1 MSNLFARKPVAQLLA
16 EEAGDHRLKRVL
28 TSWALISLGIGCIIG
43 AGIFV
48 MTGVAAHDKA
58 GPALSLSYV
67 VAGTACALAALCYA
81 EFASMVPVAGSAY
94 TYSYA
99 TLGELFAWII
109 GWDLLLE
116 YTVAAASVASGWSSY
131 ARNLL
136 ESLGIIIPPSL
147 AGPPIDMEP
156 VTGYIFSTGNILD
169 LPAVLIVVV
178 LTALLVKGI
187 RESTVVN
194 NVMVLFK
201 LAVVVFVIVVGV
213 FYIDPANWQP
223 FAPFG
228 WGGLSIFGF
237 TLGQAGSEGV
247 PVGMLAG
254 AAIAFYAYIGF
265 DTVSAHSEEARNPQ
279 RDVPIGIIGSLLICT
294 VLYVAVTIVLTG
306 MVPASEIDLGA
317 PVAEAFA
324 HVGLPWAQM
333 LIAVG
338 AVVGITTVLLALM
351 LGQPRIM
358 LAMARDGLLP
368 KRFFGAVHEKFRTP
382 WKGTLLNGLVVC
394 LLAAVLPLRILAELV
409 NIGTLLAFLVVCLAV
424 LVMRKKAPDLTRP
437 FRCPW
442 VPFVPI
448 MGVLFCLTL
457 MLSLPTVNWLRL
469 GVWLLLGLVIY
480 FLYGAHHSGLRQ
492 ATRTAEEV
500 SSPPST
506 ED

>member
-1 MSNLFARKPVAQLLA
+1 MNNLFARKPVAQLLA

-28 TSWALISLGIGCIIG
+28 NSWALISLGIGCIIG

-81 EFASMVPVAGSAY
+81 EFASMAPVAGSAY

-136 ESLGIIIPPSL
+136 ESLGITIPESL

-156 VTGYIFSTGNILD
+156 ATGYIFGTGKIID
-169 LPAVLIVVV
+169 LPAALIVMA

-187 RESTVVN
+187 RESTLVN

-201 LAVVVFVIVVGV
+201 LAVVVFVIAVGA

-294 VLYVAVTIVLTG
+294 VLYVAVTVVLTG
-306 MVPASEIDLGA
+306 MVPASQIDLGA

-324 HVGLPWAQM
+324 QVGLPWAQL

-351 LGQPRIM
+351 LGQPRVM

-409 NIGTLLAFLVVCLAV
+409 NIGTLLAFLVVCVAV
-424 LVMRKKAPDLTRP
+424 LVMRKRDPDAARP

-457 MLSLPTVNWLRL
+457 MLSLPTVNWVRL
-469 GVWLLLGLVIY
+469 GVWLLIGLVIY
-480 FLYGAHHSGLRQ
+480 FLYGARHSGLRQ
-492 ATRTAEEV
+492 ATRTAEEA